1 MISRRAVALAVLSVA
16 SVASWSRQAAAAD
29 TPVALDLHYVAPT
42 SKGADGGA
50 GVAGRIGQRFGSKP
64 WVITPEL
71 QLAYETFGGSLEPR
85 LYRGLGGLRV
95 GYDIIAVR
103 PGLYVHGGIARSHL
117 DDIAARG
124 LGHTAFTYDVGA
136 FLDFTLLPLVNVGA
150 HFAFNQMLNG
160 NNGRPGFKWLAIG
173 LHAELVL

>member
-1 MISRRAVALAVLSVA
+1 MISRGGVALAVLSLA

-50 GVAGRIGQRFGSKP
+50 GIAGRIGRRFGSKP

-71 QLAYETFGGSLEPR
+71 QLAYETFGGPFEPR
-85 LYRGLGGLRV
+85 LYRGLAGLRV
-95 GYDIIAVR
+95 GYDIVAVR
-103 PGLYVHGGIARSHL
+103 PGLYGHGGIARSQF
-117 DDIAARG
+117 DDIAAPG
-124 LGHTAFTYDVGA
+124 LGHTAITYDIGA
-136 FLDFTLLPLVNVGA
+136 FLDVTLLPLVNVGA
-150 HFAFNQMLNG
+150 HFAFNQMLDG
-160 NNGRPGFKWLAIG
+160 NNGKDGVKWLAIG

>member
-1 MISRRAVALAVLSVA
+1 MIARSTIVLAVVSVLS
-16 SVASWSRQAAAAD
+16 SWSWQASAAD

-50 GVAGRIGQRFGSKP
+50 GVAGRIGQRFNSKP

-71 QLAYETFGGSLEPR
+71 QLAYETFGGPAEAR
-85 LYRGLGGLRV
+85 LYRGLGGLRL
-95 GYDIIAVR
+95 GYDIAVVR
-103 PGLYVHGGIARSHL
+103 PGLYAHGGLARSEF
-117 DDIAARG
+117 DDIAAPG

-136 FLDFTLLPLVNVGA
+136 FADLTLLPLLNVGA
-150 HFAFNQMLNG
+150 HFAFNQMLDG
-160 NNGRPGFKWLAIG
+160 NNGKAGVKWLAIG

>member
-1 MISRRAVALAVLSVA
+1 MAWGRVALAVLSVV
-16 SVASWSRQAAAAD
+16 SVALWSRPATAAD

-71 QLAYETFGGSLEPR
+71 QLAYETFGGLFEPR

-95 GYDIIAVR
+95 GYDIVAVR
-103 PGLYVHGGIARSHL
+103 PGLYAHGGIARSAF

-136 FLDFTLLPLVNVGA
+136 FLDVTLLPLVNVGA
-150 HFAFNQMLNG
+150 HVAFNQMLDG
-160 NNGRPGFKWLAIG
+160 NNGKDGVKWFAIG